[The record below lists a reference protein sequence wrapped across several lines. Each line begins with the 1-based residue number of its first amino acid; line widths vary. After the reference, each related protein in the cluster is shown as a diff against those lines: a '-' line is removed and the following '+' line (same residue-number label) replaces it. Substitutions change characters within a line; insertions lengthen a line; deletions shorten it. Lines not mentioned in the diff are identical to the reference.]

1 MIQPRKPYE
10 MNELLSCSGDLEAIP
25 DLLSSRLVFV
35 MGKGGTGKT
44 TLSVCLAF
52 IAEKMGLTTLIVEI
66 GDSAG
71 TAQFFGKSDVGNE
84 TSRISSNIWTTGV
97 DPRAELVA
105 YTHYHMKSGFIA
117 GHITKSRLFD
127 YLLAATPGLKEIM
140 TLGRIWR
147 WVMAGPGADGLK
159 FDRIIVDAPATGHG
173 LSLLSLPK
181 NLGEMIR
188 VGPIAGQ
195 VQDIQNLVT
204 DSSRTAITVTTLP
217 EELPVNET
225 LEMITTA
232 KRDIGVNISPV
243 FINSVCP
250 DIFTSEEYEA
260 AKGFFPGMGQGRLI
274 GPRLIKSWIN
284 RRCAQQTYIDQI
296 LANVTC
302 PVIRLP
308 FFFTNE
314 LSTQEVWKLAEDL
327 SVKKA

>member
-1 MIQPRKPYE
+1 MIQPRKPYDI
-10 MNELLSCSGDLEAIP
+10 NELLSCHGDLEAVSN
-25 DLLSSRLVFV
+25 LLSSRLIFV

-71 TAQFFGKSDVGNE
+71 TAQFFGESDAGNE
-84 TSRISSNIWTTGV
+84 PSRVSSRIWTTGV

-105 YTHYHMKSGFIA
+105 YTHHHMKSGFIA
-117 GHITKSRLFD
+117 GRITKSRLFD

-147 WVMAGPGADGLK
+147 WFTGGPDKDGPA

-181 NLGEMIR
+181 NLGDMIR
-188 VGPIAGQ
+188 VGPIAAQ
-195 VQDIQNLVT
+195 VEDIRKLVT
-204 DSSRTAITVTTLP
+204 DSSRTAVTVATLP

-225 LEMITTA
+225 LEMMAAA
-232 KRDIGVNISPV
+232 KRDVGVDVSPI
-243 FINSVCP
+243 FINSVYP
-250 DIFTSEEYEA
+250 DIFTSEESEDI
-260 AKGFFPGMGQGRLI
+260 KRFFPDRGQT
-274 GPRLIKSWIN
+274 RLIKSWVN
-284 RRCAQQTYIDQI
+284 RCQSQQAYIDQI

-314 LSTQEVWKLAEDL
+314 LSTQEVRKLSWSL
-327 SVKKA
+327 KKA